1 MMCML
6 VHMTVR
12 DAAATRRRILEH
24 ARRQFARQ
32 GYAGVTVKGV
42 ADAAGV
48 SPNLITRYF
57 GGKDGLFLAATR
69 VEIPVVDSFDGDLSS
84 LGSRL
89 AASIVRR
96 WFGVPGEDPLLVL
109 QRASGERPEAAEALA
124 AFLDRSSLEP
134 LCRYLH
140 ENGIDRAAARDRA
153 AAIDAFVLG
162 VSTRRR
168 VLRSELG
175 DPAELQALAER
186 HDPTPRRWVTYPE
199 KQS

>member
-1 MMCML
+1 
-6 VHMTVR
+6 MTSR
-12 DAAATRRRILEH
+12 NAAATRRRILEF
-24 ARRQFARQ
+24 AQRQFAQQ
-32 GYAGVTVKGV
+32 GYAAVTVKGV

-69 VEIPVVDSFDGDLSS
+69 VEIPVSDSFDGDRSA

-89 AASIVRR
+89 AASIVQR
-96 WFGVPGEDPLLVL
+96 WFGAPGEDPLLVL
-109 QRASGERPEAAEALA
+109 QRAAGERPEAAEALA
-124 AFLDRSSLEP
+124 AFLDTNSLEP
-134 LCRYLH
+134 LHRYLR
-140 ENGIDRAAARDRA
+140 ESGLADPDARNRA

-175 DPAELQALAER
+175 DPADLQTWLSATIQRLA
-186 HDPTPRRWVTYPE
+186 DG
-199 KQS
+199 

>member
-1 MMCML
+1 MCMSIHVKCML
-6 VHMTVR
+6 IHMTVR
-12 DAAATRRRILEH
+12 DAAATRQRILEH
-24 ARRQFARQ
+24 AQRQFARR

-57 GGKDGLFLAATR
+57 GGKDGLFLAATQ
-69 VEIPVVDSFDGDLSS
+69 VEIPVERSFDGDRSS

-89 AASIVRR
+89 AASIVQR
-96 WFGVPGEDPLLVL
+96 WFAMPADQDPLLVL
-109 QRASGERPEAAEALA
+109 QRASGERPEAAQALA

-134 LCRYLH
+134 LHRYLR
-140 ENGIDRAAARDRA
+140 EGGLDDATARNRA

-175 DPAELQALAER
+175 DPAELQAWLSATIQRLA
-186 HDPTPRRWVTYPE
+186 DA
-199 KQS
+199 